1 MDLVFLLAAALM
13 FAAVAGMAVGCDKL
27 LGGHQ

>member
-13 FAAVAGMAVGCDKL
+13 FAAVVGMAVGCDQL
-27 LGGHQ
+27 LGGQK